1 MRVLVLLIVGVT
13 QRWGRNGY
21 KDPLSELGIL
31 KERASAS
38 FGFNGQK
45 KITHFVLSEIYI
57 AQWEISAIPTLPPE
71 LNKSSNIIT
80 LYLTIKGL
88 YNFTIDFHRG
98 GIDKKQAKQDYE
110 NAIMYLSGGD
120 GF

>member
-1 MRVLVLLIVGVT
+1 MPSFKIVNSMIMIHLE
-13 QRWGRNGY
+13 QLDEDIWGDESDEKTIVISINYLAGY
-21 KDPLSELGIL
+21 
-31 KERASAS
+31 
-38 FGFNGQK
+38 
-45 KITHFVLSEIYI
+45 
-57 AQWEISAIPTLPPE
+57 E

-80 LYLTIKGL
+80 LYLTTKGL

-110 NAIMYLSGGD
+110 NAIMYLNGGD